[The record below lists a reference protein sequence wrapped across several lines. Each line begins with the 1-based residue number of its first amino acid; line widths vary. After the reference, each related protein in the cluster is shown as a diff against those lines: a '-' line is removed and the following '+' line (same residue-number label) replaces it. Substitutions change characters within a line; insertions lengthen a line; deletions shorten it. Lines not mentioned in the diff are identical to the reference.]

1 MGDNIRKLLEKVSTK
16 IKYENKEK
24 QKTAED
30 FNIFEILGV
39 AHLEVSTHSAF
50 IANLLNPKGSHS
62 QGTKFLKTF
71 LEFIG
76 VDVEGFN
83 LSLAQVEVEKH
94 IGDLGRIDIFI
105 TDNTN
110 WAIAIE
116 NKIYAD
122 LGEEQLGRYMRFLNK
137 DYEKLNKKLVYLT
150 LQNEFENID
159 SEGILLKDQGVS
171 KGDRDKYHHI
181 TYDSQIIEWLSSIV
195 NEEPK
200 LPIKISEI
208 INHYIQVI
216 KTLTNKNNTNKMN
229 NEIKDLISKNE
240 ESYNAYKVIVDSF
253 SDLKL
258 EALNGLYKDLKD
270 NAEICTLIGEKENIS
285 LSEKIIIVKS
295 DKLTEKNIEIRIE
308 FWKPNTLGAFS
319 IGLRKRKIDDTSE
332 KGVLQD
338 CGKLI
343 EIWSWGRTQP
353 HHYWYYFASQIEKG
367 DILEAIY
374 FHKDDVINKIK
385 ETIKICSS

>member
-1 MGDNIRKLLEKVSTK
+1 MGDNIKILLEEVSTK
-16 IKYENKEK
+16 IKDENEK
-24 QKTAED
+24 KQQTAED

-62 QGTKFLKTF
+62 QGAKFLEKF
-71 LEFIG
+71 LELIK
-76 VDVEGFN
+76 VEDFK
-83 LSLAQVEVEKH
+83 LDSAEVEVEKR
-94 IGDLGRIDIFI
+94 IGKLGRIDIFI
-105 TDNTN
+105 TDNKN

-116 NKIYAD
+116 NKIYAG
-122 LGEEQLGRYMRFLNK
+122 LQEEQLGRYMSFLNK
-137 DYEKLNKKLVYLT
+137 DYKKLNKKLVYLT
-150 LQNEFENID
+150 LQNEFEDID
-159 SEGILLKDQGVS
+159 SEGNLLENQGVS

-270 NAEICTLIGEKENIS
+270 NTEICKLIGKKENIS

-295 DKLTEKNIEIRIE
+295 DKLTEKNIEIWIE
-308 FWKPNTLGAFS
+308 FWKPSTLGAFS

-343 EIWSWGRTQP
+343 EIWGLGNKHGKQD
-353 HHYWYYFASQIEKG
+353 WYYFASQIENG
-367 DILEAIY
+367 DILEEIY

>member
-1 MGDNIRKLLEKVSTK
+1 MSDKIEKIEELLNKVS
-16 IKYENKEK
+16 ENIDDK
-24 QKTAED
+24 QQTAED

-62 QGTKFLKTF
+62 QGTKFLKEF
-71 LEFIG
+71 LNFIG
-76 VDVEGFN
+76 VEDFKLDSAE
-83 LSLAQVEVEKH
+83 VEVEKH
-94 IGDLGRIDIFI
+94 IGKLGRIDIFI
-105 TDNTN
+105 TDNKN

-116 NKIYAD
+116 NKIYAG
-122 LGEEQLGRYMRFLNK
+122 LQEEQLGRYMKFLKKSNMP
-137 DYEKLNKKLVYLT
+137 NKKLVYLT
-150 LQNEFENID
+150 LQNEFEDIY
-159 SEGILLKDQGVS
+159 SEGNLLENQGVHED
-171 KGDRDKYHHI
+171 DRDKYHHI

-253 SDLKL
+253 SNLKL

-295 DKLTEKNIEIRIE
+295 DKLTEKNIEIWIE
-308 FWKPNTLGAFS
+308 FWKPSTLGAFS

-343 EIWSWGRTQP
+343 EIWGNKHDKQ
-353 HHYWYYFASQIEKG
+353 YWYYIASQIEKG